1 MSSVTPVV
9 RTIVS
14 LCFLSAGLDVCE
26 HNLPGLSATVSPEVL
41 AISPKLQLPSLRLPH
56 FQGTDSHSRTVLRGP
71 RTLTSL
77 NICCL
82 TQPSRFRSHHGI
94 LKVQGSIA
102 AAIIVIIIAIA
113 ACGLAT
119 FFLMRMRSRRMNQV
133 YTPLLLTL

>member
-1 MSSVTPVV
+1 MFVNTTCPDFQQQYRLKFSQYLRNYSCRP
-9 RTIVS
+9 S
-14 LCFLSAGLDVCE
+14 GY
-26 HNLPGLSATVSPEVL
+26 H
-41 AISPKLQLPSLRLPH
+41 ISKVKTYIAVQYC
-56 FQGTDSHSRTVLRGP
+56 GGP